1 MGKRSELSIRSR
13 DELSLGISLRRQNR
27 DREQASQVRHVAVN
41 GMLLNELPKR
51 DHVVQ
56 LQQATITEVIIELKN
71 PRVEPQKMNL
81 SPMVCKKSE

>member
-1 MGKRSELSIRSR
+1 
-13 DELSLGISLRRQNR
+13 
-27 DREQASQVRHVAVN
+27 
-41 GMLLNELPKR
+41 MLLNELPKR

-81 SPMVCKKSE
+81 SPMVYKKKRMIN